1 MESKME
7 LGTTLTQHILSQQ
20 RLHPQAR
27 GELTG
32 LLTQIGVAAKVIT
45 SQIRQAGLINIIGS
59 AGRTNI
65 QGEDVQKL
73 DDLANRTMLQT
84 LARTGFV
91 AAMASEEEDDW
102 VEVKEDKRGTYCV
115 LFDPLD
121 GSSNIDAN
129 ISIGTIFSIYRKA
142 SAGYDVTRRDFLRP
156 GREQVAAGYAI
167 YGSST
172 MFIYT
177 TGQGVHGFTLDP
189 TVGEFLLSHPDIRVP
204 EKTKSLSVNQA
215 NEPYWPKWVHEFVKQ
230 MIQRNDDELRRVS
243 GRHIGSLVADF
254 HRNLLQGGVFLYP
267 ADSMNRHGKLRLLYE
282 CAPLAMIAEQ
292 AGGAASNGEVPIL
305 DLVADRLHRRTTL
318 VIGNRE
324 AVELATRIASGNDL
338 PETGMESGAYRA
350 VEPKKNG

>member
-1 MESKME
+1 ME

-32 LLTQIGVAAKVIT
+32 LLTQIGVVAKVVT

-59 AGRTNI
+59 AGHTNI

-73 DDLANRTMLQT
+73 DELANRTMLDT
-84 LARTGFV
+84 LARSGYV

-102 VEVKEDKRGTYCV
+102 VEVKEEKRGTYIV

-142 SAGYDVTRRDFLRP
+142 SGGYDVTRRDFLRP

-177 TGQGVHGFTLDP
+177 TGHGVHGFTLDP
-189 TVGEFLLSHPDIRVP
+189 TVGEFLLSHPDIRIP

-230 MIQRNDDELRRVS
+230 MLLRNDDELRRVS

-267 ADSMNRHGKLRLLYE
+267 ADSMNREGKLRLLYE
-282 CAPLAMIAEQ
+282 CAPMAMIAEQ
-292 AGGAASNGEVPIL
+292 AGGAASDGDRPIL
-305 DLVADRLHRRTTL
+305 DLVGERLHQRTTL
-318 VIGNRE
+318 IIGNRE
-324 AVELATRIASGNDL
+324 AVELATKICSGNEL
-338 PETGMESGAYRA
+338 PETGLESGSYLSAA
-350 VEPKKNG
+350 HKTV

>member
-1 MESKME
+1 ME

-32 LLTQIGVAAKVIT
+32 LLTQIGVVAKIVT

-73 DDLANRTMLQT
+73 DDMANRTMLEI
-84 LARTGFV
+84 LARSGYV
-91 AAMASEEEDDW
+91 SAMASEEEDDW
-102 VEVKEDKRGTYCV
+102 VEVKEEKRGTYVV

-177 TGQGVHGFTLDP
+177 TGDGVHGFTLDP
-189 TVGEFLLSHPDIRVP
+189 TIGEFLLSHPDIRIP
-204 EKTKSLSVNQA
+204 DKTKSLSVNQC
-215 NEPYWPKWVHEFVKQ
+215 NDPYWPKWVHEFVKQ
-230 MIQRNDDELRRVS
+230 MLLRNDEELRRVS

-254 HRNLLQGGVFLYP
+254 HRNLLQGGIFLYP
-267 ADSMNRHGKLRLLYE
+267 ADSMNREGKLRLLYE
-282 CAPLAMIAEQ
+282 CAPMAMIAEQ
-292 AGGAASNGEVPIL
+292 AGGAASDGKQPIL
-305 DLVADRLHRRTTL
+305 DLVADRLHERTTL
-318 VIGNRE
+318 IIGNRE
-324 AVELATRIASGNDL
+324 AVELATRICSGNEL
-338 PETGMESGAYRA
+338 PETGFESGAYPSVARR
-350 VEPKKNG
+350 KI

>member
-1 MESKME
+1 ME
-7 LGTTLTQHILSQQ
+7 LGTTLTQHIMSQQ

-73 DDLANRTMLQT
+73 DDLSNRTMLEI
-84 LARTGFV
+84 LARSGYV

-102 VEVKEDKRGTYCV
+102 VEVKEDKRGTYIV

-142 SAGYDVTRRDFLRP
+142 SGGYDVTRRDFLRP

-177 TGQGVHGFTLDP
+177 TGLGVHGFTLDP
-189 TVGEFLLSHPDIRVP
+189 TVGEFLLSHPDIRIP
-204 EKTKSLSVNQA
+204 EATKSLSINQC
-215 NEPYWPKWVHEFVKQ
+215 NEPYWPQWVHELVKQ

-254 HRNLLQGGVFLYP
+254 HRNLLQGGLFLYP
-267 ADSMNRHGKLRLLYE
+267 ADSMNREGKLRLLYE
-282 CAPLAMIAEQ
+282 CVPLAFIAEQ
-292 AGGAASNGEVPIL
+292 AGGAASDGERPIL
-305 DLVADRLHRRTTL
+305 DKLATRLHERTTL

-324 AVELATRIASGNDL
+324 GVERATKICSGTDL
-338 PETGMESGAYRA
+338 PETGLESGIHRA
-350 VEPKKNG
+350 VGGKEKV